1 MAKRKTQKVVIYR
14 TRNYTHCKQ
23 AIRLLRSWK
32 VGFREMDIETNH
44 RAYAEFRR
52 LRARGVPVITIGE
65 RHLFGFDAKRLRQLL
80 EEAGIS
86 VSG

>member
-1 MAKRKTQKVVIYR
+1 
-14 TRNYTHCKQ
+14 
-23 AIRLLRSWK
+23 
-32 VGFREMDIETNH
+32 MDIETNH

-52 LRARGVPVITIGE
+52 LRARGVPVIAVGE